1 MPMDIIRPF
10 HATLRTR
17 GNPLFHESR
26 PIQYRPNLP
35 PDIVR
40 NSDNDNYHPIGK
52 PIGHP
57 SYEIANR
64 HTGLQHGLLLRHFSS
79 IPRMVVLFFQLGYRI
94 SFLF

>member
-35 PDIVR
+35 ADIVR
-40 NSDNDNYHPIGK
+40 RSDNDNLHPIGK
-52 PIGHP
+52 PIGHRL
-57 SYEIANR
+57 YEIAR
-64 HTGLQHGLLLRHFSS
+64 HYTSLQFGLLL
-79 IPRMVVLFFQLGYRI
+79 
-94 SFLF
+94 